1 MPKKHKKFWIYI
13 GEGVTFFFFT
23 IIWKCWLLIKFL
35 VKTNFWC
42 LSVSSNKQ
50 LNWYSGHDIH
60 SSAKHTT
67 DSSNYLYLIQPNK
80 SRTNC
85 KFFPT
90 NIYIFRPS
98 KHMYLLEEST
108 RMRFRYKFV
117 SFRVLS
123 IQSRNLISFLRWKH
137 LCK

>member
-35 VKTNFWC
+35 VKQTFGAWA
-42 LSVSSNKQ
+42 LV
-50 LNWYSGHDIH
+50 NWYSGHDIH